1 MFFDKGTGLVFF
13 ALKVHLGIAEIF
25 LKMTSLDS
33 AAKQDPLYTIFEQH
47 LFNFQDPNSDRNVFV
62 ETVIQDYLSHMR
74 RLGLSIPVEWEHQIF
89 EELFFQ
95 VNSMLVKKIYGCQTI
110 DEYTAKAP
118 AAAKR
123 KARANY
129 NRLSKAKP
137 KAKKVATKQVA

>member
-1 MFFDKGTGLVFF
+1 M
-13 ALKVHLGIAEIF
+13 
-25 LKMTSLDS
+25 
-33 AAKQDPLYTIFEQH
+33 
-47 LFNFQDPNSDRNVFV
+47 FV

-129 NRLSKAKP
+129 NRLSATKP
-137 KAKKVATKQVA
+137 KKAKKAATNEAA